1 MTQYQFATEVTD
13 IFKVARSR
21 AIELGQD
28 TLSSEILLDAI
39 VRHSSNSGVVL
50 LEQSKVKMSLLKGL
64 LAERMEGIRRVPNQE
79 IAAPNVSMQIRFVID
94 FAGTI
99 VGTNPVD
106 GAALIRALYRA
117 PDSVASAILQ
127 QAGYTEP
134 GMKGRPYQQGGF
146 RKSGTPIVN
155 MYSTDLTEM
164 AMFGKLDP
172 VIGRDNEI
180 SQMIEILARRK
191 KNNPVIIGEPG
202 VGKTSLVEGLA
213 MRIVNEQVP
222 ELLQGKRVVS
232 LNLNSVVAGTMYRG
246 QFEERMQ
253 KILAELERNPN
264 VIVFIDELHTLMG
277 SGGNEGTGDTAQII
291 KPALTRGTLKCIG
304 ATTLGEYRKHIEKD
318 GALERRFQKVLVD
331 PPTEEQTHII
341 VDQIKGIYELF
352 HGATFTPEAQKAVVT
367 LSGRYISDKNFPDKA
382 IDVLDS
388 AATAC
393 QLKGK
398 STVEELDV
406 QTVVAKTTG
415 IPVTTLGK
423 TERERLKHIEE
434 DLNRVVIGQEEGIKV
449 LGQAIKRTRTGIR
462 TVKRPSSF
470 LFLGPTGVGKTETG
484 RQLAKYLFDRE
495 DAMIRIDMSEF
506 AEKFT
511 VSALIGA
518 PPGYVGYEE
527 GGKLTEQVR
536 RRPYSVVLLDEIEK
550 AHPDVF
556 NILLQVLD
564 DGFLTDA
571 AGRKVDFKNTIIII
585 TSNLGTSTA
594 HKGLM
599 GFGGTTR
606 EQEAQSYLNA
616 ALEEQF
622 RPEFLNR
629 LDAVVTYHSLS
640 REHIRQILGL
650 YVKAMNAEF
659 EINFSEAGLDYFA
672 AHGYSEKFG
681 ARPLRRLL
689 ESEVETRIADLLLD
703 TPEAKKFN
711 VDVANEQVQ
720 VTLK

>member
-1 MTQYQFATEVTD
+1 MTQYQFATEVSE
-13 IFKVARSR
+13 IFKNARSR

-39 VRHSSNSGVVL
+39 VRHGSNSGVVL
-50 LEQSKVKMSLLKGL
+50 LEQGKTKMSLLKGL
-64 LAERMEGIRRVPNQE
+64 LTERAQEIRRVPNQE

-99 VGTNPVD
+99 TGNKPVD
-106 GAALIRALYRA
+106 GAALVRALFRA
-117 PDSVASAILQ
+117 PDSVASSMLQ

-134 GMKGRPYQQGGF
+134 GMKGRPYLEGGF
-146 RKSGTPIVN
+146 RKHGTPIVN
-155 MYSTDLTEM
+155 KYSTDLTEL
-164 AMFGKLDP
+164 AMYGKLDP
-172 VIGRDNEI
+172 VVGRDIEI
-180 SQMIEILARRK
+180 SQIIEILARRK

-213 MRIVNEQVP
+213 MRIVNEEVP
-222 ELLQGKRVVS
+222 ELLQGRRVIS

-264 VIVFIDELHTLMG
+264 VITFIDEIHTLMG
-277 SGGNEGTGDTAQII
+277 SGGNEGTGDTAQIL
-291 KPALTRGTLKCIG
+291 KPALAKGTIKCIG

-318 GALERRFQKVLVD
+318 GALERRFQKVLVN
-331 PPTEEQTHII
+331 PPTEEETHII
-341 VDQIKGIYELF
+341 IEQVKGIYELF
-352 HGATFTPEAQKAVVT
+352 HGATFTPDAQKAVVV

-382 IDVLDS
+382 IDVMDS
-388 AATAC
+388 AATSC
-393 QLKGK
+393 QLKK
-398 STVEELDV
+398 KTSVEEIDV
-406 QTVVAKTTG
+406 QTVVAKLTG
-415 IPVTTLGK
+415 IPVATLGK
-423 TERERLKHIEE
+423 TERERLKSIDA
-434 DLNRVVIGQEEGIKV
+434 DLNKVVIGQEEAIKV

-484 RQLAKYLFDRE
+484 RQLAKYLFDKE

-511 VSALIGA
+511 VSSLIGA

-536 RRPYSVVLLDEIEK
+536 RKPYSIVLLDEIEK

-585 TSNLGTSTA
+585 TSNLGTATA
-594 HKGLM
+594 HKGML
-599 GFGGTTR
+599 GFGTTTR
-606 EQEAQSYLNA
+606 EKESQEYRNS
-616 ALEEQF
+616 ALQEQF
-622 RPEFLNR
+622 KPEFLNR
-629 LDAVVTYHSLS
+629 LDAIVTYHSLT
-640 REHIRQILGL
+640 RDNIRLILNL
-650 YVKAMNAEF
+650 YVNAMNAEF
-659 EINFSEAGLDYFA
+659 EINFSEAGLDYFVT
-672 AHGYSEKFG
+672 HGYSEKFG

-703 TPEAKKFN
+703 TPDARKFN
-711 VDVANEQVQ
+711 VDIANEQVQ
-720 VTLK
+720 VTIK